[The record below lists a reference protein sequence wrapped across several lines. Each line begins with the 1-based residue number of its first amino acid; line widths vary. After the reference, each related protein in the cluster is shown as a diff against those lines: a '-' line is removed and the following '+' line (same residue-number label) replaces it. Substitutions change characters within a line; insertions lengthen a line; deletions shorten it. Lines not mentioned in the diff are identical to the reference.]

1 MKQLMLLCI
10 LFLFSCS
17 DGDNVVITKL
27 EYKKLTGDTLAP
39 KYPKKVYVPSDTR
52 DNTPYFEVWLGSDGH
67 EYQRHAESHVSNQWI
82 HYVGCKKCI

>member
-17 DGDNVVITKL
+17 DD
-27 EYKKLTGDTLAP
+27 
-39 KYPKKVYVPSDTR
+39 R

>member
-1 MKQLMLLCI
+1 MKQLMLLYI

-39 KYPKKVYVPSDTR
+39 KYPKKVYVPSNTR
-52 DNTPYFEVWLGSDGH
+52 DNASYFEVWLGSDGH
-67 EYQRHAESHVSNQWI
+67 EYQQHKESHVPNQWV